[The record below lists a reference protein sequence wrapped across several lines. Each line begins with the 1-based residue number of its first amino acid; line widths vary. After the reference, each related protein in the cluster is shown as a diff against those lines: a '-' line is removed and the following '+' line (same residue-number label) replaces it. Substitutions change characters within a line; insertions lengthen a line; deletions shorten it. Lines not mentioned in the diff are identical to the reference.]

1 VDVVGSQVH
10 RGIILV
16 EAGFSAVDKLGFI
29 GDSSLVG
36 YDGGENMRD
45 EEHRVERKPKTVQER
60 AVLLLRAT
68 FLPGWQPT
76 AGRALVWVIRGA
88 IVLGALLLIASA
100 VDKPLWEWLGL
111 LIVPVV
117 LAIGG
122 YLFNSSQNQATQR
135 AAERRAQNEALQ
147 AYLDQIGQLL
157 LDKGLR
163 SSVENGGGSSGE
175 ARVLARAR
183 TLSVLRTLNPERKT
197 NVVLF
202 LQEASVIQGSP
213 LDSDPIIPLFEAD
226 LSGTKLNNTNLV
238 GVDLHDAKLI
248 GANLSG
254 ADLRGAKLYSAYKGA
269 DLSGADLSD
278 ASLSGANLF
287 HAILKDAD
295 LEGADLEG
303 AELGGADLSRTN
315 LSGAYEGFNSD
326 GSKRLVDNE
335 RLEERAKSLEGA
347 TMPDGQ
353 KYEDWLKSKGSG
365 ENASPS

>member
-1 VDVVGSQVH
+1 VAREPQTA
-10 RGIILV
+10 REL
-16 EAGFSAVDKLGFI
+16 
-29 GDSSLVG
+29 
-36 YDGGENMRD
+36 
-45 EEHRVERKPKTVQER
+45 

-76 AGRALVWVIRGA
+76 AGQALVWVIRGA
-88 IVLGALLLIASA
+88 VVLGVFVLIAFA
-100 VDKPLWEWLGL
+100 VDKTLWGWLDL
-111 LIVPVV
+111 LIVPAV

-135 AAERRAQNEALQ
+135 AAERRAQDEALQ

-157 LDKGLR
+157 LEKGLR
-163 SSVENGGGSSGE
+163 RSVENGGENSGE

-183 TLSVLRTLNPERKT
+183 TLSVLRMLNPERKT

-213 LDSDPIIPLFEAD
+213 LDSDPEPIIPLFEAD

-254 ADLRGAKLYSAYKGA
+254 ADLRGAKLYSVYEVA
-269 DLSGADLSD
+269 DLSGADLSG
-278 ASLSGANLF
+278 ASLSDANLTRAIIKNADLREADLTGVSLQGANLEG
-287 HAILKDAD
+287 AN
-295 LEGADLEG
+295 LEGAQLDEEQLAYCASLKG
-303 AELGGADLSRTN
+303 AI
-315 LSGAYEGFNSD
+315 
-326 GSKRLVDNE
+326 
-335 RLEERAKSLEGA
+335 
-347 TMPDGQ
+347 MPDGR

-365 ENASPS
+365 EDEDHTDPS

>member
-1 VDVVGSQVH
+1 VH
-10 RGIILV
+10 EGIIP
-16 EAGFSAVDKLGFI
+16 AGVCFSAVDKLGFI

-157 LDKGLR
+157 LEKGLR

-213 LDSDPIIPLFEAD
+213 LDSDPEPIIPLFEAD

-254 ADLRGAKLYSAYKGA
+254 ADLRGAKLYSAYEGA
-269 DLSGADLSD
+269 DLSGADLSG

-287 HAILKDAD
+287 RAILKDAD

-303 AELGGADLSRTN
+303 ADLGGADLSRTN

-326 GSKRLVDNE
+326 GSKRLVANE
-335 RLEERAKSLEGA
+335 RLEERAESLEGA
-347 TMPDGQ
+347 TMPRGQ
-353 KYEDWLKSKGSG
+353 KYEEWLMSRQEGG
-365 ENASPS
+365 EGG

>member
-1 VDVVGSQVH
+1 VH
-10 RGIILV
+10 EGIIP
-16 EAGFSAVDKLGFI
+16 AGVCFSAVDKLGFI

-36 YDGGENMRD
+36 YDGGENVRD

-60 AVLLLRAT
+60 AVLLLLAT

-135 AAERRAQNEALQ
+135 AAERRAQNEAMQ

-157 LDKGLR
+157 LEKDLR

-213 LDSDPIIPLFEAD
+213 LDSDPEPIIPLFEAD
-226 LSGTKLNNTNLV
+226 LSGTKLNNTNLA

-254 ADLRGAKLYSAYKGA
+254 ADLRGAKLYSAYEGA
-269 DLSGADLSD
+269 DLSGADLSG

-287 HAILKDAD
+287 RAILKDAD
-295 LEGADLEG
+295 LEGADLGG
-303 AELGGADLSRTN
+303 ADLGGADLSRTN

-326 GSKRLVDNE
+326 GSVRLVANE
-335 RLEERAKSLEGA
+335 KLEEQAKSLEGA
-347 TMPDGQ
+347 IMPNGQ
-353 KYEDWLKSKGSG
+353 KYEDWLKSRGSG
-365 ENASPS
+365 EDGKNSGSS